1 MPFHPT
7 RDRELHDRLATDSF
21 LVEVFYDGGCPLCRR
36 EIEFLSVRDH
46 QRLIRFRDLQKIDF
60 TDDEIS
66 RSYGQLMGEIHGRLP
81 DGTWIKGVEVF
92 RRLYHAIGW
101 TWIVAV
107 SRWPLISNLLNWGYG
122 VFARRRLFLTGRLD
136 SCEVPAP

>member
-1 MPFHPT
+1 MPINT
-7 RDRELHDRLATDSF
+7 TSDREFHDQPVTDSF
-21 LVEVFYDGGCPLCRR
+21 LVEVFYDGDCPLCRR
-36 EIEFLSVRDH
+36 EIKFLEARDRK
-46 QRLIRFRDLQKIDF
+46 QLIRFHDLQKIDY
-60 TDDEIS
+60 TDIEMS

-92 RRLYHAIGW
+92 RHLYDAIGW

-107 SRWPLISNLLNWGYG
+107 TRWPLIRNVLNWGYR
-122 VFARRRLFLTGRLD
+122 VFARQRLFLTGRLD